1 MNNVIIELENKINLP
16 RELWNRIICFTGIY
30 KNIWKNNIKKNFHFI
45 RKHRPRLI
53 WTTVYNLKL
62 KMYFYYLYKYKEDGF
77 LESNKTLVVTN
88 YSEDKYKLEEIDY
101 WDFLRSII

>member
-1 MNNVIIELENKINLP
+1 MFQTLLELRNKINIP
-16 RELWNRIICFTGIY
+16 RELWTTIIEYTGIY
-30 KNIWKNNIKKNFHFI
+30 KDIWKNNMKKNFYFIKKN
-45 RKHRPRLI
+45 RPRLI

-62 KMYFYYLYKYKEDGF
+62 KMYFYYLYKRREDGF

-88 YSEDKYKLEEIDY
+88 YNEDKYKLEEIDY